1 MGSKAPPLEMEI
13 QLSVVEDLGI
23 KLYGY
28 LPPVISE
35 IVANAWD
42 ADATK
47 VDVALPDE
55 ASNRDFKIVVID
67 DGHGM
72 SYEEIGEK
80 YLLVG
85 RKRRDEAG
93 GEKTPGGRRPM
104 GRKGI
109 GKLSTFGVANTVE
122 IDTVRDGERSSFK
135 MELEELR
142 KCAKNTGKYLPEVTA
157 AKEKTDLRDGTTV
170 TLSNLKRKTPVNIQ
184 SVTRSIAKNFS
195 AIGGG
200 FEVLV
205 NGKSITHADKL
216 TKEDMEHTWKV
227 DDLILDGKPDWRVTG
242 WIGATRDPLNEE
254 DRGIAIL
261 ARKKLIQRPTFFDIK
276 SGEKYSYSYLTG
288 EITAEF
294 FDMEEDLVSTNRR
307 SLIWETDEGEA
318 LKAWGN
324 KRLRGIAE
332 ELAEKRKTRNEEELM
347 KDAKLRAWIDSLE
360 SPEKPVAK
368 KLIKI
373 ITADN
378 RLDNLQRLELMNFV
392 RNSIDHQV
400 FMGMVAGLDESPK
413 SVDLLN
419 MFKQWNVIE
428 NREMFRIV
436 QGRLRAIEQLEKHIK
451 ENARE
456 VPTMHDYFKQW
467 PWILDPTL
475 GHWSEEVPYSK
486 MLREQFPDDQLDEP
500 DRRMDFVSIG
510 VGDTI
515 HVVELK
521 RPKYSAKVKDFDQI
535 TEYVGFVEEKL
546 GNAPDRRYRT
556 VSGYLIVGKVESK
569 RAIQSRMKQAES
581 ARIYV
586 KTYSDL
592 VTVAK
597 RLHAEFES
605 RVS

>member
-1 MGSKAPPLEMEI
+1 MGSKAPLEMEI
-13 QLSVVEDLGI
+13 QLLAVEDLGI

-28 LPPVISE
+28 LPSVISE

-47 VDVALPDE
+47 VDVVLPHE
-55 ASNRDFKIVVID
+55 ASNQDFKIVVSD

-80 YLLVG
+80 YILVG

-122 IDTVRDGERSSFK
+122 IETVRGGERSSFK
-135 MELEELR
+135 MDLEELR
-142 KCAKNTGKYLPEVTA
+142 KCAKNARKYLPEVTA
-157 AKEKTDLRDGTTV
+157 AKEKTDLGDGTTV
-170 TLSNLKRKTPVNIQ
+170 TLSNLKRKTPVNTQ
-184 SVTRSIAKNFS
+184 SVRRSIAKNFS

-205 NGKSITHADKL
+205 NGKAITHADKL

-227 DDLILDGKPDWRVTG
+227 DDLIQDGKPDWRVTG

-276 SGEKYSYSYLTG
+276 SGEYSYSCLTG

-294 FDMEEDLVSTNRR
+294 LDMEEDLVSTNRR
-307 SLIWETDEGEA
+307 SLMWETDEGEA

-332 ELAEKRKTRNEEELM
+332 KLAEKKKTRNEEELM
-347 KDAKLRAWIDSLE
+347 KDAKLRAWTDSLE
-360 SPEKPVAK
+360 SPEKPVAQ
-368 KLIKI
+368 KLIKTM
-373 ITADN
+373 TADN
-378 RLDNLQRLELMNFV
+378 GLDNLQRLELMNFV

-400 FMGMVAGLDESPK
+400 FMGMVAGLDESSK
-413 SVDLLN
+413 SADLPN

-428 NREMFRIV
+428 NREMIRIV
-436 QGRLRAIEQLEKHIK
+436 RGRLRAIEQMEKYIK
-451 ENARE
+451 DSAKE
-456 VPTMHDYFKQW
+456 VPAMHDYFKKW
-467 PWILDPTL
+467 PWILDPTWA
-475 GHWSEEVPYSK
+475 HWHDEVHYSK
-486 MLREQFPDDQLDEP
+486 LLREEFPDTKLDEP
-500 DRRMDFVSIG
+500 DRRIGFMSIG

-515 HVVELK
+515 YVIELK
-521 RPKYSAKVKDFDQI
+521 SPRYAVRVEDFNQM
-535 TEYVGFVEEKL
+535 TEHIAFVAEKL
-546 GNAPDRRYRT
+546 ESTLNRRYRT
-556 VSGYLIVGKVESK
+556 VSGYLIVGKVGSERSI
-569 RAIQSRMKQAES
+569 RFRMEQAES
-581 ARIYV
+581 TRIYV

-597 RLHAEFES
+597 RLHAQFER

>member
-1 MGSKAPPLEMEI
+1 MNSAVPPLEMEI

-42 ADATK
+42 ADAKK
-47 VDVALPDE
+47 VSVALPDE
-55 ASNRDFKIVVID
+55 TSNSDFKIVIRD

-72 SYEEIGEK
+72 SYEEIGKK

-85 RKRRDEAG
+85 RKRRDEVG

-122 IDTVRDGERSSFK
+122 IETVCGGERSSFR

-142 KCAKNTGKYLPEVTA
+142 KCAKNTGKYQPEVTA
-157 AKEKTDLRDGTTV
+157 VRKKTKLKDGTTV

-184 SVTRSIAKNFS
+184 SVIRSIAKNFS
-195 AIGGG
+195 AIGDG
-200 FEVLV
+200 FEVSV
-205 NGKSITHADKL
+205 NGKAITHVDKL
-216 TKEDMEHTWKV
+216 TKEDMEYTWPV
-227 DDLILDGKPDWRVTG
+227 NDLIRAGKPGWRVTG
-242 WIGATRDPLNEE
+242 WIGATQEPLNEE

-324 KRLRGIAE
+324 KKLRSIAE
-332 ELAEKRKTRNEEELM
+332 ELTEKKKSRNEKELM
-347 KDAKLRAWIDSLE
+347 KDADLRAWMDSLE

-368 KLIKI
+368 KLVKI

-378 RLDNLQRLELMNFV
+378 RLDNPQRLELMTFV
-392 RNSIDHQV
+392 RNSIDHLV
-400 FMGMVAGLDESPK
+400 FMGMVADLDESPK
-413 SVDLLN
+413 SVDLLS

-428 NREMFRIV
+428 NREIARIV
-436 QGRLRAIEQLEKHIK
+436 GGRLRAIEQLEKYIK
-451 ENARE
+451 DNAKE
-456 VPTMHDYFKQW
+456 VPTMHDYFKKW
-467 PWILDPTL
+467 PWILDPTWA
-475 GHWSEEVPYSK
+475 HWHDEAYYSK
-486 MLREQFPDDQLDEP
+486 LLREEFPDKKLDEP
-500 DRRMDFVSIG
+500 NRRIDFISIG
-510 VGDTI
+510 VGDTL
-515 HVVELK
+515 HVIELK
-521 RPKYSAKVKDFDQI
+521 RPRYAAKVRDFNQI
-535 TEYVGFVEEKL
+535 TEYVAFVAENL
-546 GNAPDRRYRT
+546 GNTPNRRYRT
-556 VSGYLIVGKVESK
+556 VSGYLIVGKVGSERS
-569 RAIQSRMKQAES
+569 IQYHMKQAES
-581 ARIYV
+581 TRIYV

-597 RLHAEFES
+597 RLHAEFER
-605 RVS
+605 RV